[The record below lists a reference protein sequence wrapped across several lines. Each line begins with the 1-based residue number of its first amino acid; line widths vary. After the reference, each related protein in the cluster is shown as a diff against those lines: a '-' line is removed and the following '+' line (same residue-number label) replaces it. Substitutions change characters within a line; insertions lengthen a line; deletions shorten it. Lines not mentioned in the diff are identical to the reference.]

1 MVTAVLLHCIVK
13 FSEETAECCLL
24 FNAPAETAVTFEQ
37 GWKWVYVFFYC
48 GLTQKVT
55 WTELGSYVS
64 SPRHYFVFTNPY
76 ASASCTSLS
85 PLVCTMEIDEGL
97 SLVTGLNQASL

>member
-37 GWKWVYVFFYC
+37 GWKWVFF
-48 GLTQKVT
+48 
-55 WTELGSYVS
+55 
-64 SPRHYFVFTNPY
+64 
-76 ASASCTSLS
+76 
-85 PLVCTMEIDEGL
+85 
-97 SLVTGLNQASL
+97 